1 MGKMRHQYRL
11 QERQRQTGMMHGKK
25 KKKKGVAVGGAH
37 TGEHVKT
44 VKKAMD

>member
-1 MGKMRHQYRL
+1 MGKMRHQYKL

-25 KKKKGVAVGGAH
+25 KKGGAVGGAH